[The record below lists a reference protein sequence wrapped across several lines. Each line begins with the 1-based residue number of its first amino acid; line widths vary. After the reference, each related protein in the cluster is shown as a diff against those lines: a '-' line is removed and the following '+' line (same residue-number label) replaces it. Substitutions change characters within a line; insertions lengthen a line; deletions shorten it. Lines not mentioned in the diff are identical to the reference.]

1 MTGGAMN
8 QILDSARA
16 SLAVGLLIAAAVF
29 GVCVAGAGG
38 DVVGLL
44 SFLLR
49 FLHVLAATVWIG
61 LIVFVNFVQ
70 LTVLKAAEP
79 AERERLGRLLV
90 PGVAAWMRHAS
101 TATVLAGVLLLVT
114 TGYLLPALVYG
125 SSVYVPLARAVLL
138 WMAVV
143 GALAMWMF
151 VHMYIWPSMQIALGL
166 RPGDATA
173 KARAEARVAGFA
185 RLNLI
190 IAVPVLLAMLA
201 AAHLY

>member
-1 MTGGAMN
+1 VK
-8 QILDSARA
+8 QILDSAWA
-16 SLAVGLLIAAAVF
+16 SLAVGLLIVAAALV
-29 GVCVAGAGG
+29 VCVAGAGG

-49 FLHVLAATVWIG
+49 FLHVFAAAVWIG

-70 LTVLKAAEP
+70 LAVLKGADEMQ
-79 AERERLGRLLV
+79 RERLGRLLV
-90 PGVAAWMRHAS
+90 PSVAAWVRHAS
-101 TATVLAGVLLLVT
+101 TATVLAGVLLLVSA
-114 TGYLLPALVYG
+114 GYLFPALVYG
-125 SSVYVPLARAVLL
+125 SSVYIPLPRAALL
-138 WMAVV
+138 WPAVV

-166 RPGDATA
+166 RPGDAAA
-173 KARAEARVAGFA
+173 KARAEARITGFA

-190 IAVPVLLAMLA
+190 LAVPVLFAMLA